1 MQVLALKYRPKHFS
15 ELVGQESVA
24 KTLSLALDNQRLAN
38 AYLFSGLRGSG
49 KTSSSRIFARA
60 LMCETG
66 PKAVPCDTC
75 IQCQSALNNHHI
87 DIIEMDG
94 ASNRGIDDV
103 RNLIE
108 QTRYKPSFG
117 RYKIF
122 IIDEV
127 HMFTT
132 EAFNALLKT
141 LEEPP
146 SHVKFLLA
154 TTDALKLPATILS
167 RTQHFRFKKIPEN
180 SVISHL
186 KTILEKEQVSY
197 ETSAL
202 EKLAHSGQGSLRDTI
217 TLLEQAINYCDN
229 AITESKV
236 AEMLGAIDR
245 SVLEDFFQ
253 SLINQDEARLQERY
267 AILENYETES
277 VLEEMMLFLK
287 AKLLSPDSY
296 SILLIE
302 RFFKIIMSSLSLL
315 KEGAN
320 ASFVLLLLKMKFK
333 EALKLKALD
342 DAILELEQS
351 KESVLKPL
359 NQNANASKQEPKST
373 EKIEQAERIEG
384 TEKKEK
390 LETRENTETL
400 QTLMLSA
407 KDRIFHNLF
416 KQVQTLVY
424 ERNYELGEV
433 FEKNIRFIDFDS
445 QTKTLTWES
454 LATDKDK
461 ELLRERFKIV
471 KSIVDGVFGK
481 GENIKIALKHH
492 LENKSTLETQEIK
505 DFKISSL
512 REKILP
518 KPTIETTAET
528 KENDTKEAVGKAL
541 QTKENDTKEA
551 VGKALQTKEN
561 DTKEAVGKAL
571 QTKENDTKEAV
582 GKALQT
588 KENDT
593 KETKE
598 TQPKQAP
605 TALQEFMAN
614 HSELIEEI
622 KSEFEIKSV
631 ELL

>member
-60 LMCETG
+60 LMCEEG

-75 IQCQSALNNHHI
+75 TQCQSALNNHHI

-186 KTILEKEQVSY
+186 KTILEKERVSY

-287 AKLLSPDSY
+287 AKLLSPDTY

-351 KESVLKPL
+351 KESALKPL
-359 NQNANASKQEPKST
+359 SQNANAFKQESA
-373 EKIEQAERIEG
+373 EKIEKP
-384 TEKKEK
+384 EKIAS
-390 LETRENTETL
+390 TETP
-400 QTLMLSA
+400 QTPMLSA

-424 ERNYELGEV
+424 ERNYELGAV

-481 GENIKIALKHH
+481 GENIKIALKNH
-492 LENKSTLETQEIK
+492 LENKSAREETKEVK

-518 KPTIETTAET
+518 KPTTETTAEMKEKEVQKNEIKEKEI
-528 KENDTKEAVGKAL
+528 KENDTKEV
-541 QTKENDTKEA
+541 Q
-551 VGKALQTKEN
+551 
-561 DTKEAVGKAL
+561 
-571 QTKENDTKEAV
+571 
-582 GKALQT
+582 
-588 KENDT
+588 
-593 KETKE
+593 E
-598 TQPKQAP
+598 TQPKETP

>member
-60 LMCETG
+60 LMCEEG

-75 IQCQSALNNHHI
+75 TQCQSALNNHHI

-253 SLINQDEARLQERY
+253 SLINQDEVRLQERY

-302 RFFKIIMSSLSLL
+302 RFFKIIMSGLSLL

-359 NQNANASKQEPKST
+359 NQNANAFKQESA
-373 EKIEQAERIEG
+373 EKIEKPEKRESAE
-384 TEKKEK
+384 TP
-390 LETRENTETL
+390 
-400 QTLMLSA
+400 QTPMLSA

-424 ERNYELGEV
+424 ERNYELGVV

-454 LATDKDK
+454 LATHKDK

-481 GENIKIALKHH
+481 GENIKIALKNQ
-492 LENKSTLETQEIK
+492 NKSALEEIK
-505 DFKISSL
+505 EFKFPSL
-512 REKILP
+512 
-518 KPTIETTAET
+518 KPQPTTETTAEM
-528 KENDTKEAVGKAL
+528 KE
-541 QTKENDTKEA
+541 
-551 VGKALQTKEN
+551 
-561 DTKEAVGKAL
+561 
-571 QTKENDTKEAV
+571 
-582 GKALQT
+582 
-588 KENDT
+588 

-598 TQPKQAP
+598 NETKEIQENQPKETP
-605 TALQEFMAN
+605 TALQEFMTN
-614 HSELIEEI
+614 RSDLIEEI

>member
-60 LMCETG
+60 LMCEEG

-75 IQCQSALNNHHI
+75 TQCQSALNNHHI

-302 RFFKIIMSSLSLL
+302 RFFKIIMSGLSLL

-359 NQNANASKQEPKST
+359 NQNANAFKQEPKSA
-373 EKIEQAERIEG
+373 EKIEKPEKRESAE
-384 TEKKEK
+384 TP
-390 LETRENTETL
+390 
-400 QTLMLSA
+400 QTPMLSA

-424 ERNYELGEV
+424 ERNYELGAV
-433 FEKNIRFIDFDS
+433 FEKNIRFVDFDS

-454 LATDKDK
+454 LATHKDK
-461 ELLRERFKIV
+461 EFLRERFKIV

-481 GENIKIALKHH
+481 GENIKIALKNHS
-492 LENKSTLETQEIK
+492 ENKSALEVVKE
-505 DFKISSL
+505 FKFPSS
-512 REKILP
+512 KP
-518 KPTIETTAET
+518 KPTTETTAEM
-528 KENDTKEAVGKAL
+528 KE
-541 QTKENDTKEA
+541 
-551 VGKALQTKEN
+551 
-561 DTKEAVGKAL
+561 
-571 QTKENDTKEAV
+571 
-582 GKALQT
+582 
-588 KENDT
+588 

-598 TQPKQAP
+598 AIEKETKEKEVQKNETKEIQETQTKETP
-605 TALQEFMAN
+605 TALQEFMTN
-614 HSELIEEI
+614 HSDLIEEI

>member
-60 LMCETG
+60 LMCEEG
-66 PKAVPCDTC
+66 PKSVPCDTC
-75 IQCQSALNNHHI
+75 TQCQSALNNHHI

-302 RFFKIIMSSLSLL
+302 RFFKIIMSGLSLL

-359 NQNANASKQEPKST
+359 NQNANAFKQEPKST
-373 EKIEQAERIEG
+373 EKREKPEKREG
-384 TEKKEK
+384 TEKKES
-390 LETRENTETL
+390 TETP
-400 QTLMLSA
+400 QTPMLSA

-424 ERNYELGEV
+424 ERNYELGAV

-454 LATDKDK
+454 LATHKDK

-481 GENIKIALKHH
+481 GENIKIALKNYS
-492 LENKSTLETQEIK
+492 ENKSTREMVKE
-505 DFKISSL
+505 FKFLSL
-512 REKILP
+512 KP
-518 KPTIETTAET
+518 KPTTETTAEMKEKETKEAIEKET
-528 KENDTKEAVGKAL
+528 KENDTKEKEVQKNE
-541 QTKENDTKEA
+541 TKEI
-551 VGKALQTKEN
+551 Q
-561 DTKEAVGKAL
+561 
-571 QTKENDTKEAV
+571 
-582 GKALQT
+582 
-588 KENDT
+588 
-593 KETKE
+593 E
-598 TQPKQAP
+598 TQPKETP

-614 HSELIEEI
+614 NSNLIEEI

>member
-60 LMCETG
+60 LMCEEG

-253 SLINQDEARLQERY
+253 SLINQDEVRLQERY

-342 DAILELEQS
+342 DAILELEQN
-351 KESVLKPL
+351 KESILKPL
-359 NQNANASKQEPKST
+359 NQNPNAPKQEPKST
-373 EKIEQAERIEG
+373 EKVEKP
-384 TEKKEK
+384 EKKESA
-390 LETRENTETL
+390 EAP
-400 QTLMLSA
+400 QTPMLSA

-424 ERNYELGEV
+424 ERNYELGAV

-454 LATDKDK
+454 LATNKDK

-481 GENIKIALKHH
+481 GESIKIALKNHS
-492 LENKSTLETQEIK
+492 ENKSALEVVKE
-505 DFKISSL
+505 FKFPYS
-512 REKILP
+512 KP
-518 KPTIETTAET
+518 KPTTETTAEMKEKET
-528 KENDTKEAVGKAL
+528 KEKETKEKETKEKETKEKEVQENDTKEV
-541 QTKENDTKEA
+541 Q
-551 VGKALQTKEN
+551 
-561 DTKEAVGKAL
+561 
-571 QTKENDTKEAV
+571 
-582 GKALQT
+582 
-588 KENDT
+588 
-593 KETKE
+593 E

-614 HSELIEEI
+614 NSNLIEEI

>member
-60 LMCETG
+60 LMCEEG
-66 PKAVPCDTC
+66 PKSVPCDTC
-75 IQCQSALNNHHI
+75 TQCQSALNNHHI

-302 RFFKIIMSSLSLL
+302 RFFKIIMSGLSLL

-359 NQNANASKQEPKST
+359 NQNANAFKQESA
-373 EKIEQAERIEG
+373 EKIEKP
-384 TEKKEK
+384 EK
-390 LETRENTETL
+390 RESA
-400 QTLMLSA
+400 QTPQTPMLSA

-424 ERNYELGEV
+424 ERNYELGAV

-454 LATDKDK
+454 LATHKDK
-461 ELLRERFKIV
+461 ELLRECFKIV

-481 GENIKIALKHH
+481 GENIKIALKNHS
-492 LENKSTLETQEIK
+492 ENKSVLEMVKE
-505 DFKISSL
+505 FKFPSL
-512 REKILP
+512 KP
-518 KPTIETTAET
+518 KPTTETTAEM
-528 KENDTKEAVGKAL
+528 KE
-541 QTKENDTKEA
+541 
-551 VGKALQTKEN
+551 
-561 DTKEAVGKAL
+561 
-571 QTKENDTKEAV
+571 
-582 GKALQT
+582 
-588 KENDT
+588 

-598 TQPKQAP
+598 AIEKETKEKEIQENDAKEVQETQPKETP

-614 HSELIEEI
+614 HSDLIEEI

-631 ELL
+631 EWL

>member
-60 LMCETG
+60 LMCEEG

-197 ETSAL
+197 ESSAL

-253 SLINQDEARLQERY
+253 SLINQDEARLKERY

-342 DAILELEQS
+342 DAILELEQT
-351 KESVLKPL
+351 PF
-359 NQNANASKQEPKST
+359 NQNPSISYNDSKQEPKNT

-390 LETRENTETL
+390 LETRENAETL
-400 QTLMLSA
+400 QIPMLSA

-424 ERNYELGEV
+424 ERNYELGAV

-481 GENIKIALKHH
+481 GENIKIALKNH
-492 LENKSTLETQEIK
+492 LENKSAREETKEVK

-518 KPTIETTAET
+518 KPTTETTAEMKEKETKEAVGKETKIKEQEVKENET
-528 KENDTKEAVGKAL
+528 KENDTKEV
-541 QTKENDTKEA
+541 Q
-551 VGKALQTKEN
+551 
-561 DTKEAVGKAL
+561 
-571 QTKENDTKEAV
+571 
-582 GKALQT
+582 
-588 KENDT
+588 
-593 KETKE
+593 E
-598 TQPKQAP
+598 TQPKEAP

>member
-60 LMCETG
+60 LMCEEG

-197 ETSAL
+197 ESSAL

-236 AEMLGAIDR
+236 AAMLGAIDR

-342 DAILELEQS
+342 DAILELEQT
-351 KESVLKPL
+351 PF
-359 NQNANASKQEPKST
+359 NQSPSISYNAPKQEFKGT
-373 EKIEQAERIEG
+373 EKIEQVERIEG
-384 TEKKEK
+384 TEKREK
-390 LETRENTETL
+390 LEKRENAETP
-400 QTLMLSA
+400 QTPMLSA

-424 ERNYELGEV
+424 ERNYELGAV

-454 LATDKDK
+454 LAADKDK

-481 GENIKIALKHH
+481 GENIKIALKNH
-492 LENKSTLETQEIK
+492 LENKSAREETKEFK

-512 REKILP
+512 REKILSQ
-518 KPTIETTAET
+518 PTIETTAEMQE
-528 KENDTKEAVGKAL
+528 KEVQKKEVQKN
-541 QTKENDTKEA
+541 E
-551 VGKALQTKEN
+551 
-561 DTKEAVGKAL
+561 
-571 QTKENDTKEAV
+571 
-582 GKALQT
+582 
-588 KENDT
+588 T

-598 TQPKQAP
+598 IQPKEAP

>member
-60 LMCETG
+60 LMCEEG

-253 SLINQDEARLQERY
+253 SLINQDEVRLQERY

-351 KESVLKPL
+351 KESVFKPI
-359 NQNANASKQEPKST
+359 NQNANAPKQEPKSA
-373 EKIEQAERIEG
+373 EKIEKPEKIGAE
-384 TEKKEK
+384 TP
-390 LETRENTETL
+390 
-400 QTLMLSA
+400 QTPMLSA

-424 ERNYELGEV
+424 ERNYELGVV

-454 LATDKDK
+454 LAIDKDK

-481 GENIKIALKHH
+481 GESIKIALKNHS
-492 LENKSTLETQEIK
+492 ENKSTPKETKEVK

-518 KPTIETTAET
+518 KPTTETTAEMKEKEVQKNEIKEKEI
-528 KENDTKEAVGKAL
+528 KENDTKEI
-541 QTKENDTKEA
+541 Q
-551 VGKALQTKEN
+551 
-561 DTKEAVGKAL
+561 
-571 QTKENDTKEAV
+571 
-582 GKALQT
+582 
-588 KENDT
+588 
-593 KETKE
+593 E

-614 HSELIEEI
+614 HSDLIEEI

>member
-60 LMCETG
+60 LMCEEG

-359 NQNANASKQEPKST
+359 NQNANAPKQEPKST

-384 TEKKEK
+384 TEKKESAEK
-390 LETRENTETL
+390 KENAETP
-400 QTLMLSA
+400 QTPMLSA

-424 ERNYELGEV
+424 ERNYELGAV

-471 KSIVDGVFGK
+471 KGIVDGVFGK
-481 GENIKIALKHH
+481 GESIKIALKNH
-492 LENKSTLETQEIK
+492 LENKSAREETKEVK

-518 KPTIETTAET
+518 KPTTETTAET
-528 KENDTKEAVGKAL
+528 KEKETKEAVGKAL
-541 QTKENDTKEA
+541 QTKENETKE
-551 VGKALQTKEN
+551 VKEKEIKEN
-561 DTKEAVGKAL
+561 E
-571 QTKENDTKEAV
+571 
-582 GKALQT
+582 
-588 KENDT
+588 T

-598 TQPKQAP
+598 SQPKEAP

-614 HSELIEEI
+614 HSDLIEEI

>member
-60 LMCETG
+60 LMCEEG

-75 IQCQSALNNHHI
+75 TQCQSALNNHHI

-287 AKLLSPDSY
+287 AKLLSPDAY

-302 RFFKIIMSSLSLL
+302 RFFKIIMSGLSLL

-351 KESVLKPL
+351 KESALKPL
-359 NQNANASKQEPKST
+359 NQNANAFKQESA
-373 EKIEQAERIEG
+373 EKIEKPEKRESAE
-384 TEKKEK
+384 TP
-390 LETRENTETL
+390 
-400 QTLMLSA
+400 QTPMLSA

-424 ERNYELGEV
+424 ERNYELGAV

-454 LATDKDK
+454 LATHKDK

-481 GENIKIALKHH
+481 GENIKIALKNHS
-492 LENKSTLETQEIK
+492 ENKSTREVVKE
-505 DFKISSL
+505 FKFPSL
-512 REKILP
+512 KP
-518 KPTIETTAET
+518 KPTTETTAET
-528 KENDTKEAVGKAL
+528 KEKETKEAVEKKAKEKEI
-541 QTKENDTKEA
+541 QKNETKE
-551 VGKALQTKEN
+551 VQ
-561 DTKEAVGKAL
+561 
-571 QTKENDTKEAV
+571 
-582 GKALQT
+582 
-588 KENDT
+588 
-593 KETKE
+593 E
-598 TQPKQAP
+598 TQPKETP

-614 HSELIEEI
+614 NSNLIEEI

>member
-24 KTLSLALDNQRLAN
+24 KTLSLALDNQRLSN

-66 PKAVPCDTC
+66 PKAMPCDTC

-197 ETSAL
+197 EASAL

-253 SLINQDEARLQERY
+253 SLINQDEARLKERY

-351 KESVLKPL
+351 KESVLKPI
-359 NQNANASKQEPKST
+359 NQNANAPKQEPKSI
-373 EKIEQAERIEG
+373 ERIEQAERIEG
-384 TEKKEK
+384 TEKREK
-390 LETRENTETL
+390 LEKRENTEAP
-400 QTLMLSA
+400 QTPMLSA

-424 ERNYELGEV
+424 ERNYELGAV

-454 LATDKDK
+454 LATNKDK

-481 GENIKIALKHH
+481 GEKIKIALKNHS
-492 LENKSTLETQEIK
+492 ENKSALEVVKELK
-505 DFKISSL
+505 FPYSK
-512 REKILP
+512 P
-518 KPTIETTAET
+518 KPTTETTAET
-528 KENDTKEAVGKAL
+528 KEKETKEKE
-541 QTKENDTKEA
+541 TKEKETKEKETKEKEVQENDTKE
-551 VGKALQTKEN
+551 VQEIQL
-561 DTKEAVGKAL
+561 
-571 QTKENDTKEAV
+571 
-582 GKALQT
+582 
-588 KENDT
+588 
-593 KETKE
+593 
-598 TQPKQAP
+598 KQAP

>member
-197 ETSAL
+197 ESSAL

-253 SLINQDEARLQERY
+253 SLINQDEVRLQKRY

-342 DAILELEQS
+342 DAILELEQT
-351 KESVLKPL
+351 PF
-359 NQNANASKQEPKST
+359 NQNPSISYNASKQEFKGT

-384 TEKKEK
+384 TEKREK
-390 LETRENTETL
+390 LETRENTETP
-400 QTLMLSA
+400 QTPMLSA

-416 KQVQTLVY
+416 KQVQILVY
-424 ERNYELGEV
+424 ERNYELGAV

-471 KSIVDGVFGK
+471 KGIVDGVFGK
-481 GENIKIALKHH
+481 GENIKIALKNH
-492 LENKSTLETQEIK
+492 LKNKSAREETKEI
-505 DFKISSL
+505 KISSL

-518 KPTIETTAET
+518 KPTTETTAET
-528 KENDTKEAVGKAL
+528 KEKEI
-541 QTKENDTKEA
+541 QENDTKEA
-551 VGKALQTKEN
+551 IEKETKEN
-561 DTKEAVGKAL
+561 ETKEV
-571 QTKENDTKEAV
+571 Q
-582 GKALQT
+582 
-588 KENDT
+588 
-593 KETKE
+593 E

-614 HSELIEEI
+614 HSNLIEEI

>member
-60 LMCETG
+60 LMCEEG
-66 PKAVPCDTC
+66 PKSVPCDTC
-75 IQCQSALNNHHI
+75 TQCQSALNNHHI

-302 RFFKIIMSSLSLL
+302 RFFKIIMSGLSLL

-320 ASFVLLLLKMKFK
+320 TSFVLLLLKMKFK

-342 DAILELEQS
+342 DAIVELEQS
-351 KESVLKPL
+351 KESALKPL
-359 NQNANASKQEPKST
+359 DQNANAFKQESA
-373 EKIEQAERIEG
+373 EKIEKPEKRESAE
-384 TEKKEK
+384 TP
-390 LETRENTETL
+390 
-400 QTLMLSA
+400 QTPMLSA

-424 ERNYELGEV
+424 ERNYELGAV

-454 LATDKDK
+454 LATHKDK

-481 GENIKIALKHH
+481 GESIKIALKNQ
-492 LENKSTLETQEIK
+492 NKSALEEIK
-505 DFKISSL
+505 ESKFPYSK
-512 REKILP
+512 P
-518 KPTIETTAET
+518 KPTTETTAEM
-528 KENDTKEAVGKAL
+528 KENDTKEAIEKEIKEKEII
-541 QTKENDTKEA
+541 KENDTKEI
-551 VGKALQTKEN
+551 Q
-561 DTKEAVGKAL
+561 
-571 QTKENDTKEAV
+571 
-582 GKALQT
+582 
-588 KENDT
+588 
-593 KETKE
+593 E
-598 TQPKQAP
+598 TQPKETP

-614 HSELIEEI
+614 NSNLIEEI

>member
-60 LMCETG
+60 LMCEKG

-75 IQCQSALNNHHI
+75 TQCQSALNNHHI

-146 SHVKFLLA
+146 NHVKFLLA

-180 SVISHL
+180 SVIAHL

-302 RFFKIIMSSLSLL
+302 RFFKIIMSGLSLL

-351 KESVLKPL
+351 KESTLKPL
-359 NQNANASKQEPKST
+359 NQNANAFKQEPKNA
-373 EKIEQAERIEG
+373 EKIEKP
-384 TEKKEK
+384 EK
-390 LETRENTETL
+390 RESA
-400 QTLMLSA
+400 QTPQTPMLSA

-424 ERNYELGEV
+424 ERNYELGAV

-454 LATDKDK
+454 LATHKDK

-481 GENIKIALKHH
+481 GENIKIALKNHS
-492 LENKSTLETQEIK
+492 ENKSALEVVKE
-505 DFKISSL
+505 FKFPPL
-512 REKILP
+512 KP
-518 KPTIETTAET
+518 KPTTETTAET
-528 KENDTKEAVGKAL
+528 KENDTKKV
-541 QTKENDTKEA
+541 Q
-551 VGKALQTKEN
+551 
-561 DTKEAVGKAL
+561 
-571 QTKENDTKEAV
+571 
-582 GKALQT
+582 
-588 KENDT
+588 
-593 KETKE
+593 E
-598 TQPKQAP
+598 TQPKEAP

-614 HSELIEEI
+614 HSDLIEEI

>member
-24 KTLSLALDNQRLAN
+24 KTLSLALNNQRLAN

-60 LMCETG
+60 LMCEEG

-75 IQCQSALNNHHI
+75 TQCQSALNNHHI

-186 KTILEKEQVSY
+186 KTILEKERVSY

-287 AKLLSPDSY
+287 AKLLSPDAY

-302 RFFKIIMSSLSLL
+302 RFFKIIMSGLSLL

-359 NQNANASKQEPKST
+359 NQNANAFKQESA
-373 EKIEQAERIEG
+373 EKIEKPEKRESAE
-384 TEKKEK
+384 TP
-390 LETRENTETL
+390 
-400 QTLMLSA
+400 QTPMLSA

-424 ERNYELGEV
+424 ERNHELGAV

-454 LATDKDK
+454 LATHKDK

-481 GENIKIALKHH
+481 GENIKIALKNHS
-492 LENKSTLETQEIK
+492 ENKSTKEVVKE
-505 DFKISSL
+505 FKFPSL
-512 REKILP
+512 KP
-518 KPTIETTAET
+518 KPTTETTAET
-528 KENDTKEAVGKAL
+528 KEKETKEAV
-541 QTKENDTKEA
+541 ENDTKE
-551 VGKALQTKEN
+551 KEIQEN
-561 DTKEAVGKAL
+561 DTKEI
-571 QTKENDTKEAV
+571 Q
-582 GKALQT
+582 
-588 KENDT
+588 
-593 KETKE
+593 E
-598 TQPKQAP
+598 TQPKETP

-614 HSELIEEI
+614 HSDLIEEI

>member
-60 LMCETG
+60 LMCEEG

-253 SLINQDEARLQERY
+253 SLINQDEARLKERY

-351 KESVLKPL
+351 KESTLKPL
-359 NQNANASKQEPKST
+359 NQNANAPKQEPKSA
-373 EKIEQAERIEG
+373 EKIEKPEKRES
-384 TEKKEK
+384 TEKKENA
-390 LETRENTETL
+390 ETP
-400 QTLMLSA
+400 QTPMLSA

-424 ERNYELGEV
+424 ERNYELGAV

-471 KSIVDGVFGK
+471 KGIVDGVFGK

-492 LENKSTLETQEIK
+492 LENKSAREETKEI
-505 DFKISSL
+505 KISSL

-518 KPTIETTAET
+518 KPTTETTAET
-528 KENDTKEAVGKAL
+528 KEKEIKEAAEKETKEKE
-541 QTKENDTKEA
+541 TKEKEVQENDTKE
-551 VGKALQTKEN
+551 VQ
-561 DTKEAVGKAL
+561 
-571 QTKENDTKEAV
+571 
-582 GKALQT
+582 
-588 KENDT
+588 
-593 KETKE
+593 E

-614 HSELIEEI
+614 HSNLIEEI

>member
-60 LMCETG
+60 LMCEEG

-75 IQCQSALNNHHI
+75 PQCQSALNNHHI

-197 ETSAL
+197 ETSTL

-287 AKLLSPDSY
+287 AKLLSPDAY
-296 SILLIE
+296 PILLIE
-302 RFFKIIMSSLSLL
+302 RFFKIIMSGLSLL

-359 NQNANASKQEPKST
+359 NQNANAFKQEIA
-373 EKIEQAERIEG
+373 EKIEKS
-384 TEKKEK
+384 EKK
-390 LETRENTETL
+390 ENTETP
-400 QTLMLSA
+400 QTPMLSA

-424 ERNYELGEV
+424 ERNYELGAV

-454 LATDKDK
+454 LATHKDK

-481 GENIKIALKHH
+481 GENIKIALKKHS
-492 LENKSTLETQEIK
+492 ENKSALEEIK
-505 DFKISSL
+505 EFKFPSSKPKL
-512 REKILP
+512 TTEAIEK
-518 KPTIETTAET
+518 ET
-528 KENDTKEAVGKAL
+528 KENETKEI
-541 QTKENDTKEA
+541 Q
-551 VGKALQTKEN
+551 
-561 DTKEAVGKAL
+561 
-571 QTKENDTKEAV
+571 
-582 GKALQT
+582 
-588 KENDT
+588 
-593 KETKE
+593 E
-598 TQPKQAP
+598 TQPKETP

-614 HSELIEEI
+614 NSNLIEEI

>member
-197 ETSAL
+197 ESSAL

-236 AEMLGAIDR
+236 AAMLGAIDR

-267 AILENYETES
+267 AILENYETEG

-342 DAILELEQS
+342 DAIVELEQA
-351 KESVLKPL
+351 PF
-359 NQNANASKQEPKST
+359 NQSPSISYNAPKQEFKGT
-373 EKIEQAERIEG
+373 EKIEQVERIEG
-384 TEKKEK
+384 TEKREK
-390 LETRENTETL
+390 LEKRENAETP
-400 QTLMLSA
+400 QTPMLSA

-424 ERNYELGEV
+424 ERNYELGAV

-481 GENIKIALKHH
+481 GENIKIALKHC
-492 LENKSTLETQEIK
+492 LENKSTPEETKEVK

-518 KPTIETTAET
+518 KPTTETTAET
-528 KENDTKEAVGKAL
+528 KENEKEAVGKAL
-541 QTKENDTKEA
+541 QTKENDTKE
-551 VGKALQTKEN
+551 VQEN
-561 DTKEAVGKAL
+561 E
-571 QTKENDTKEAV
+571 
-582 GKALQT
+582 
-588 KENDT
+588 T

-598 TQPKQAP
+598 AQPKEAP

>member
-60 LMCETG
+60 LMCEKG

-75 IQCQSALNNHHI
+75 AQCQSALNNHHI

-186 KTILEKEQVSY
+186 KTILEKEQVHY
-197 ETSAL
+197 EASAL
-202 EKLAHSGQGSLRDTI
+202 EKLAHSGQGSLRDTL

-253 SLINQDEARLQERY
+253 SLINQDEAKLQERY
-267 AILENYETES
+267 EILENYETEG

-287 AKLLSPDSY
+287 AKLLSPDAY

-320 ASFVLLLLKMKFK
+320 SGFVLLLLKMKFK

-351 KESVLKPL
+351 KESTLKPL
-359 NQNANASKQEPKST
+359 SQHANAIQQE
-373 EKIEQAERIEG
+373 
-384 TEKKEK
+384 
-390 LETRENTETL
+390 N
-400 QTLMLSA
+400 QTLKTPPPKAPIIETPIVEAPQTPMLSA
-407 KDRIFHNLF
+407 KDRIFYNLF
-416 KQVQTLVY
+416 KQVQKLIY
-424 ERNYELGEV
+424 ERNYELGAV

-445 QTKTLTWES
+445 HTKTLTWES
-454 LATDKDK
+454 LALDKDK

-471 KSIVDGVFGK
+471 KNIVDSVFGK
-481 GENIKIALKHH
+481 GESVKIALKSH
-492 LENKSTLETQEIK
+492 LESKNAPLEEIK
-505 DFKISSL
+505 EFKISSL
-512 REKILP
+512 REKISP
-518 KPTIETTAET
+518 KPATETTPTAEIEKKEVVGKET
-528 KENDTKEAVGKAL
+528 KAKEVQKNDTKEI
-541 QTKENDTKEA
+541 KE
-551 VGKALQTKEN
+551 
-561 DTKEAVGKAL
+561 
-571 QTKENDTKEAV
+571 
-582 GKALQT
+582 
-588 KENDT
+588 

-598 TQPKQAP
+598 IKETKEVKETEPKEAP
-605 TALQEFMAN
+605 IELQEFLAN
-614 HSELIEEI
+614 NSDLIEEI

>member
-24 KTLSLALDNQRLAN
+24 KTLSLALNNQRLAN

-60 LMCETG
+60 LMCEEG

-75 IQCQSALNNHHI
+75 TQCQSALNNHHI

-302 RFFKIIMSSLSLL
+302 RFFKIIMSGLSLL

-342 DAILELEQS
+342 DAILELEQT
-351 KESVLKPL
+351 PF
-359 NQNANASKQEPKST
+359 NQNPSISYNDSKQEPKST

-400 QTLMLSA
+400 QTPMLSA

-424 ERNYELGEV
+424 ERNYELGAV

-454 LATDKDK
+454 LAADKDK

-481 GENIKIALKHH
+481 GESIKIALKNHS
-492 LENKSTLETQEIK
+492 ENKSAREETKEIK

-518 KPTIETTAET
+518 KPTTETTAEMKEKET
-528 KENDTKEAVGKAL
+528 KEKEIQENDTKEV
-541 QTKENDTKEA
+541 QEA
-551 VGKALQTKEN
+551 
-561 DTKEAVGKAL
+561 
-571 QTKENDTKEAV
+571 
-582 GKALQT
+582 
-588 KENDT
+588 
-593 KETKE
+593 
-598 TQPKQAP
+598 QPKQAP

-614 HSELIEEI
+614 HSNLIEEI

>member
-60 LMCETG
+60 LMCEKG

-75 IQCQSALNNHHI
+75 TQCQSALNNHHI

-253 SLINQDEARLQERY
+253 SLINQDEARLKERY

-302 RFFKIIMSSLSLL
+302 RFFKIIMSGLSLL

-359 NQNANASKQEPKST
+359 NQNANAFKQESKSA
-373 EKIEQAERIEG
+373 EKIENP
-384 TEKKEK
+384 EKK
-390 LETRENTETL
+390 ENTETP
-400 QTLMLSA
+400 QTPMLSA

-424 ERNYELGEV
+424 ERNYELGAV

-454 LATDKDK
+454 LATHKDK

-481 GENIKIALKHH
+481 GENIKIALKNHS
-492 LENKSTLETQEIK
+492 ENKSALEVVKE
-505 DFKISSL
+505 FKFPYS
-512 REKILP
+512 KP
-518 KPTIETTAET
+518 KPTTETTAET
-528 KENDTKEAVGKAL
+528 KEKETKEAVEKE
-541 QTKENDTKEA
+541 TKEKEIQENDTKE
-551 VGKALQTKEN
+551 VQ
-561 DTKEAVGKAL
+561 
-571 QTKENDTKEAV
+571 
-582 GKALQT
+582 
-588 KENDT
+588 
-593 KETKE
+593 E
-598 TQPKQAP
+598 TQPKEAP

-614 HSELIEEI
+614 HSDLIEEI

>member
-60 LMCETG
+60 LMCEEG

-75 IQCQSALNNHHI
+75 TQCQSALNNHHI

-253 SLINQDEARLQERY
+253 SLINQDEARLKERY

-359 NQNANASKQEPKST
+359 NQNANAPKQEPKSA
-373 EKIEQAERIEG
+373 EKIEKP
-384 TEKKEK
+384 EKK
-390 LETRENTETL
+390 ENTETP
-400 QTLMLSA
+400 QTPMLSA

-424 ERNYELGEV
+424 ERNYELGAV

-454 LATDKDK
+454 LATNKDK

-471 KSIVDGVFGK
+471 KGIVDGVFGK

-492 LENKSTLETQEIK
+492 LENKSALEEVK
-505 DFKISSL
+505 EFKFPYS
-512 REKILP
+512 KP
-518 KPTIETTAET
+518 KPTTETTAET
-528 KENDTKEAVGKAL
+528 KEKETKEAAEKE
-541 QTKENDTKEA
+541 TKEKEIKEKVQENDTKEI
-551 VGKALQTKEN
+551 Q
-561 DTKEAVGKAL
+561 
-571 QTKENDTKEAV
+571 
-582 GKALQT
+582 
-588 KENDT
+588 
-593 KETKE
+593 E
-598 TQPKQAP
+598 TQPKEAP

-614 HSELIEEI
+614 HSNLIEEI

>member
-60 LMCETG
+60 LMCEEG

-197 ETSAL
+197 ESSAL

-342 DAILELEQS
+342 DAIVELEQS

-359 NQNANASKQEPKST
+359 NQNANAPKQEPKS
-373 EKIEQAERIEG
+373 AERIEG
-384 TEKKEK
+384 TEKKENPEK
-390 LETRENTETL
+390 RERIETP
-400 QTLMLSA
+400 QTPMLSV

-424 ERNYELGEV
+424 ERNYELGAV

-454 LATDKDK
+454 LATNKDK

-492 LENKSTLETQEIK
+492 LENKNAPEETKEVK
-505 DFKISSL
+505 EFKFPPL
-512 REKILP
+512 KP
-518 KPTIETTAET
+518 KLTTETTAET
-528 KENDTKEAVGKAL
+528 KENEKEAVGKAL
-541 QTKENDTKEA
+541 QIKENDTKE
-551 VGKALQTKEN
+551 VQEKEI
-561 DTKEAVGKAL
+561 
-571 QTKENDTKEAV
+571 Q
-582 GKALQT
+582 
-588 KENDT
+588 
-593 KETKE
+593 E
-598 TQPKQAP
+598 TQPKEVP

-614 HSELIEEI
+614 HSNLIEEI

>member
-60 LMCETG
+60 LMCEEG

-186 KTILEKEQVSY
+186 KTILEKERVSY

-302 RFFKIIMSSLSLL
+302 RFFKIIMSGLSLL

-359 NQNANASKQEPKST
+359 NQNANAFKQEPKIAD
-373 EKIEQAERIEG
+373 KIEKPEKRESAE
-384 TEKKEK
+384 TP
-390 LETRENTETL
+390 
-400 QTLMLSA
+400 QTPMLSA

-424 ERNYELGEV
+424 ERNYELGAV

-454 LATDKDK
+454 LATHKDK
-461 ELLRERFKIV
+461 ALLRERFKIV

-481 GENIKIALKHH
+481 GENIKIALKNHS
-492 LENKSTLETQEIK
+492 ENKSTNEVVKEFKFPSLKPKLITETAAEMK
-505 DFKISSL
+505 
-512 REKILP
+512 EKET
-518 KPTIETTAET
+518 KEAIEKETKEAIEKET
-528 KENDTKEAVGKAL
+528 KENDTKEI
-541 QTKENDTKEA
+541 Q
-551 VGKALQTKEN
+551 
-561 DTKEAVGKAL
+561 
-571 QTKENDTKEAV
+571 
-582 GKALQT
+582 
-588 KENDT
+588 
-593 KETKE
+593 E
-598 TQPKQAP
+598 TQPKETP

-614 HSELIEEI
+614 NSNLIEEI

>member
-60 LMCETG
+60 LMCEEG

-287 AKLLSPDSY
+287 AKLLSPDVY

-302 RFFKIIMSSLSLL
+302 RFFKIIMSGLSLL

-342 DAILELEQS
+342 DAILELEQN
-351 KESVLKPL
+351 KESALKPL
-359 NQNANASKQEPKST
+359 NQNANAPKQEFKSIEKVEKP
-373 EKIEQAERIEG
+373 EKIENAE
-384 TEKKEK
+384 TP
-390 LETRENTETL
+390 
-400 QTLMLSA
+400 QTPMLSA

-424 ERNYELGEV
+424 ERNYELGAV
-433 FEKNIRFIDFDS
+433 FEKNIRFVDFDS

-454 LATDKDK
+454 LATNKDK

-481 GENIKIALKHH
+481 GENIKIALKNHS
-492 LENKSTLETQEIK
+492 ENKSALEVVKE
-505 DFKISSL
+505 FKFPSS
-512 REKILP
+512 KP
-518 KPTIETTAET
+518 KPTTETTAET
-528 KENDTKEAVGKAL
+528 KE
-541 QTKENDTKEA
+541 
-551 VGKALQTKEN
+551 
-561 DTKEAVGKAL
+561 
-571 QTKENDTKEAV
+571 
-582 GKALQT
+582 
-588 KENDT
+588 
-593 KETKE
+593 KETKEKETKEKEIQKNEIKEKEVQE

-614 HSELIEEI
+614 HSNLIEEI

>member
-60 LMCETG
+60 LMCEEG

-197 ETSAL
+197 EASAL

-267 AILENYETES
+267 AILENYETEG

-342 DAILELEQS
+342 DAIVELEQS

-400 QTLMLSA
+400 QTPMLSA

-424 ERNYELGEV
+424 ERNYELGAV

-454 LATDKDK
+454 LAADKDK

-481 GENIKIALKHH
+481 GENIKIALKNH
-492 LENKSTLETQEIK
+492 LENKSAREETKEVK

-518 KPTIETTAET
+518 KPTTETTAEMKEKETKEAVKKEVQKNEIKEKEVQKKET
-528 KENDTKEAVGKAL
+528 KENDTKEV
-541 QTKENDTKEA
+541 QEI
-551 VGKALQTKEN
+551 
-561 DTKEAVGKAL
+561 
-571 QTKENDTKEAV
+571 
-582 GKALQT
+582 
-588 KENDT
+588 
-593 KETKE
+593 
-598 TQPKQAP
+598 QPKEVP

-614 HSELIEEI
+614 HSNLIEEI

>member
-1 MQVLALKYRPKHFS
+1 MQVLALKYRPKYFS

-197 ETSAL
+197 ESSAL

-253 SLINQDEARLQERY
+253 SLINQDEVRLQERY

-287 AKLLSPDSY
+287 AKLLSPNSY

-342 DAILELEQS
+342 DAILELEQT
-351 KESVLKPL
+351 PF
-359 NQNANASKQEPKST
+359 NQSPSISYNAPKQEPKST
-373 EKIEQAERIEG
+373 EKIERTEKRERTERIENA
-384 TEKKEK
+384 EAP
-390 LETRENTETL
+390 
-400 QTLMLSA
+400 QTPMLSA

-424 ERNYELGEV
+424 ERNYELGAV

-445 QTKTLTWES
+445 QNKTLTWES

-471 KSIVDGVFGK
+471 KGIVDSVFGK
-481 GENIKIALKHH
+481 GENIKIALKNH
-492 LENKSTLETQEIK
+492 LENKSAPEETQEVK

-512 REKILP
+512 REKILSQ
-518 KPTIETTAET
+518 PTTETTAEM
-528 KENDTKEAVGKAL
+528 KENETKEAIK
-541 QTKENDTKEA
+541 KEVQKNEIKE
-551 VGKALQTKEN
+551 KEVQKN
-561 DTKEAVGKAL
+561 EIKE
-571 QTKENDTKEAV
+571 KEI
-582 GKALQT
+582 

-598 TQPKQAP
+598 TQPKEAP

>member
-15 ELVGQESVA
+15 ELIGQESVT

-342 DAILELEQS
+342 DAIVELEQS

-400 QTLMLSA
+400 QTPMLSA

-424 ERNYELGEV
+424 ERNYELGAV

-481 GENIKIALKHH
+481 GENIKIALKNHS
-492 LENKSTLETQEIK
+492 ENKSALEVVKE
-505 DFKISSL
+505 FKFPSL
-512 REKILP
+512 KP
-518 KPTIETTAET
+518 KPNTETTAET
-528 KENDTKEAVGKAL
+528 KENDTKEAA
-541 QTKENDTKEA
+541 E
-551 VGKALQTKEN
+551 
-561 DTKEAVGKAL
+561 
-571 QTKENDTKEAV
+571 
-582 GKALQT
+582 
-588 KENDT
+588 

-598 TQPKQAP
+598 KEVQETQPKEAP

-614 HSELIEEI
+614 HSNLIEEI

>member
-60 LMCETG
+60 LMCEKG

-75 IQCQSALNNHHI
+75 PQCQSALNNHHI

-287 AKLLSPDSY
+287 AKLLSPDAY

-302 RFFKIIMSSLSLL
+302 RFFKIIMSGLSLL

-359 NQNANASKQEPKST
+359 NQNANAFKQESA
-373 EKIEQAERIEG
+373 EKIEKPEKRESAE
-384 TEKKEK
+384 TP
-390 LETRENTETL
+390 
-400 QTLMLSA
+400 QTPMLSA

-424 ERNYELGEV
+424 ERNYELGAV
-433 FEKNIRFIDFDS
+433 FEKNIRFINFDS

-454 LATDKDK
+454 LATNKDK

-481 GENIKIALKHH
+481 GENIKIALKNHS
-492 LENKSTLETQEIK
+492 ENKSALEVVKE
-505 DFKISSL
+505 FKFPSL
-512 REKILP
+512 KP
-518 KPTIETTAET
+518 KPTTETTAET
-528 KENDTKEAVGKAL
+528 KENETKEAV
-541 QTKENDTKEA
+541 E
-551 VGKALQTKEN
+551 
-561 DTKEAVGKAL
+561 
-571 QTKENDTKEAV
+571 
-582 GKALQT
+582 
-588 KENDT
+588 

-598 TQPKQAP
+598 KEVQKTQPKETP

-614 HSELIEEI
+614 HSDLIEEI

>member
-60 LMCETG
+60 LMCEEG
-66 PKAVPCDTC
+66 PKSVPCDTC
-75 IQCQSALNNHHI
+75 TQCQSALNNHHI

-253 SLINQDEARLQERY
+253 SLINQDEARLQECY

-351 KESVLKPL
+351 KESVFKPL
-359 NQNANASKQEPKST
+359 NQNANAFKQESA
-373 EKIEQAERIEG
+373 EKIEKPEKRESAE
-384 TEKKEK
+384 TP
-390 LETRENTETL
+390 
-400 QTLMLSA
+400 QTPMLSA

-424 ERNYELGEV
+424 ERNYELGAV

-454 LATDKDK
+454 LATHKDK

-481 GENIKIALKHH
+481 GENIKIALKNHS
-492 LENKSTLETQEIK
+492 ENKSALEEIK
-505 DFKISSL
+505 EFKFPSL
-512 REKILP
+512 KP
-518 KPTIETTAET
+518 KPTTETTAET
-528 KENDTKEAVGKAL
+528 KENETKGAVEKETKEKEI
-541 QTKENDTKEA
+541 KENDTKEI
-551 VGKALQTKEN
+551 
-561 DTKEAVGKAL
+561 
-571 QTKENDTKEAV
+571 
-582 GKALQT
+582 
-588 KENDT
+588 
-593 KETKE
+593 KE
-598 TQPKQAP
+598 TQPKETP

-614 HSELIEEI
+614 YSDLIEEI

>member
-60 LMCETG
+60 LMCEEG

-75 IQCQSALNNHHI
+75 PQCQSALNNHHI

-253 SLINQDEARLQERY
+253 SLINQDEARLQDRY

-287 AKLLSPDSY
+287 AKLLSPDAY

-302 RFFKIIMSSLSLL
+302 RFFKIIMSGLSLL

-359 NQNANASKQEPKST
+359 NQNANAFKQESA
-373 EKIEQAERIEG
+373 EKIEKPEKRESAE
-384 TEKKEK
+384 TP
-390 LETRENTETL
+390 
-400 QTLMLSA
+400 QTPMLSA

-424 ERNYELGEV
+424 ERNYELGAV
-433 FEKNIRFIDFDS
+433 FEKNIRFVDFDS

-454 LATDKDK
+454 LATHKDK

-481 GENIKIALKHH
+481 GENIKIALKNHS
-492 LENKSTLETQEIK
+492 ENKSALEVVKE
-505 DFKISSL
+505 FKFPSL
-512 REKILP
+512 
-518 KPTIETTAET
+518 KPQPTTETTAET
-528 KENDTKEAVGKAL
+528 KE
-541 QTKENDTKEA
+541 
-551 VGKALQTKEN
+551 
-561 DTKEAVGKAL
+561 
-571 QTKENDTKEAV
+571 
-582 GKALQT
+582 
-588 KENDT
+588 

-598 TQPKQAP
+598 VQETQPKEAP

-614 HSELIEEI
+614 YSDLIEEI

>member
-60 LMCETG
+60 LMCEKG

-75 IQCQSALNNHHI
+75 TQCQSALNNHHI

-146 SHVKFLLA
+146 NHVKFLLA

-180 SVISHL
+180 SVIAHL

-302 RFFKIIMSSLSLL
+302 RFFKIIMSGLSLL

-359 NQNANASKQEPKST
+359 NQNANAFKQEPKIAD
-373 EKIEQAERIEG
+373 KIEKP
-384 TEKKEK
+384 EK
-390 LETRENTETL
+390 RESA
-400 QTLMLSA
+400 QTPQTPMLSA

-424 ERNYELGEV
+424 ERNYELGAV

-454 LATDKDK
+454 LATHKDK

-481 GENIKIALKHH
+481 GENIKIALKNHS
-492 LENKSTLETQEIK
+492 ENKSALEEIK
-505 DFKISSL
+505 EFKFPSL
-512 REKILP
+512 KP
-518 KPTIETTAET
+518 KPTTETTAEM
-528 KENDTKEAVGKAL
+528 KENDTKEV
-541 QTKENDTKEA
+541 Q
-551 VGKALQTKEN
+551 
-561 DTKEAVGKAL
+561 
-571 QTKENDTKEAV
+571 
-582 GKALQT
+582 
-588 KENDT
+588 
-593 KETKE
+593 E
-598 TQPKQAP
+598 TQPKETP

-614 HSELIEEI
+614 HSDLIEEI

>member
-60 LMCETG
+60 LMCEEG

-75 IQCQSALNNHHI
+75 TQCQSALNNHHI

-197 ETSAL
+197 ESSAL

-253 SLINQDEARLQERY
+253 SLINQDEARLQKRY

-333 EALKLKALD
+333 EALKLKTLD
-342 DAILELEQS
+342 DAILELEQA
-351 KESVLKPL
+351 PF
-359 NQNANASKQEPKST
+359 NQSPSISYNAPKQEPKST

-384 TEKKEK
+384 TEKKESAEK
-390 LETRENTETL
+390 KENAETP
-400 QTLMLSA
+400 QTPMLSV

-424 ERNYELGEV
+424 ERNYELGAV

-445 QTKTLTWES
+445 QTKILTWES
-454 LATDKDK
+454 LAIDKDK

-471 KSIVDGVFGK
+471 KSIVDSVFGK
-481 GENIKIALKHH
+481 GENIKIALKNHS
-492 LENKSTLETQEIK
+492 ENKSTPLEEVK
-505 DFKISSL
+505 EFKISSL
-512 REKILP
+512 REKISP
-518 KPTIETTAET
+518 KPTTETTAEMKEKEIQKKEIKENNT
-528 KENDTKEAVGKAL
+528 KEVQEI
-541 QTKENDTKEA
+541 
-551 VGKALQTKEN
+551 
-561 DTKEAVGKAL
+561 
-571 QTKENDTKEAV
+571 
-582 GKALQT
+582 
-588 KENDT
+588 
-593 KETKE
+593 
-598 TQPKQAP
+598 QPKEAP

-614 HSELIEEI
+614 HSNLIEEI

>member
-253 SLINQDEARLQERY
+253 SLINHDEARLQERY

-302 RFFKIIMSSLSLL
+302 RFFKIIMSGLSLL

-342 DAILELEQS
+342 DAILELEQN

-359 NQNANASKQEPKST
+359 NQSANAFKQESA
-373 EKIEQAERIEG
+373 EKIEKPEKREGAE
-384 TEKKEK
+384 TP
-390 LETRENTETL
+390 
-400 QTLMLSA
+400 MLSA

-424 ERNYELGEV
+424 ERNYELGAV

-454 LATDKDK
+454 LATHKDK

-481 GENIKIALKHH
+481 GENIKIALKNHS
-492 LENKSTLETQEIK
+492 ENKSALEVVKE
-505 DFKISSL
+505 FKFPSL
-512 REKILP
+512 KP
-518 KPTIETTAET
+518 KPTTETTAET
-528 KENDTKEAVGKAL
+528 KEKDTKEVV
-541 QTKENDTKEA
+541 ENDTKE
-551 VGKALQTKEN
+551 KEVQKN
-561 DTKEAVGKAL
+561 
-571 QTKENDTKEAV
+571 
-582 GKALQT
+582 
-588 KENDT
+588 
-593 KETKE
+593 ETKE
-598 TQPKQAP
+598 IQENQPKETP

-614 HSELIEEI
+614 NSNLIEEI

>member
-60 LMCETG
+60 LMCEEG

-75 IQCQSALNNHHI
+75 TQCQSALNNHHI

-146 SHVKFLLA
+146 SYVKFLLA

-186 KTILEKEQVSY
+186 KTILEKERVSY

-287 AKLLSPDSY
+287 AKLLSPDAY

-302 RFFKIIMSSLSLL
+302 RFFKIIMSGLSLL

-351 KESVLKPL
+351 KESTLKPL
-359 NQNANASKQEPKST
+359 NQNANAFKQESA
-373 EKIEQAERIEG
+373 EKIEKPEKREGAE
-384 TEKKEK
+384 TP
-390 LETRENTETL
+390 
-400 QTLMLSA
+400 QTPMLSA

-424 ERNYELGEV
+424 ERNYELGAV

-454 LATDKDK
+454 LATHKDK

-481 GENIKIALKHH
+481 GESIKIALKNH
-492 LENKSTLETQEIK
+492 LENKSAREVVKE
-505 DFKISSL
+505 FKFPSL
-512 REKILP
+512 
-518 KPTIETTAET
+518 KPQPTTETTAET
-528 KENDTKEAVGKAL
+528 KEKETKEAVEKE
-541 QTKENDTKEA
+541 TKEKKIQENDTKE
-551 VGKALQTKEN
+551 VQ
-561 DTKEAVGKAL
+561 
-571 QTKENDTKEAV
+571 
-582 GKALQT
+582 
-588 KENDT
+588 
-593 KETKE
+593 E
-598 TQPKQAP
+598 TQPKETP

-614 HSELIEEI
+614 YSDLIEEI

>member
-60 LMCETG
+60 LMCEEG

-75 IQCQSALNNHHI
+75 SQCQSALNNHHI

-197 ETSAL
+197 ETSVL

-302 RFFKIIMSSLSLL
+302 RFFKIIMSGLSLL

-359 NQNANASKQEPKST
+359 NQNANAFKQESA
-373 EKIEQAERIEG
+373 EKIEKPEKRESAE
-384 TEKKEK
+384 TP
-390 LETRENTETL
+390 
-400 QTLMLSA
+400 QTPMLSA

-424 ERNYELGEV
+424 ERNYELGAV

-454 LATDKDK
+454 LATHKDK

-481 GENIKIALKHH
+481 GENIKIALKNHS
-492 LENKSTLETQEIK
+492 ENKSALEEIK
-505 DFKISSL
+505 EFKFPSL
-512 REKILP
+512 KP
-518 KPTIETTAET
+518 KPTTETTAEMKEKDT
-528 KENDTKEAVGKAL
+528 KEAVEKETKEKEIQENDTKEI
-541 QTKENDTKEA
+541 Q
-551 VGKALQTKEN
+551 
-561 DTKEAVGKAL
+561 
-571 QTKENDTKEAV
+571 
-582 GKALQT
+582 
-588 KENDT
+588 
-593 KETKE
+593 E
-598 TQPKQAP
+598 TQPKETP

-614 HSELIEEI
+614 HSDLIEEI

>member
-342 DAILELEQS
+342 DAIVELEQT
-351 KESVLKPL
+351 PF
-359 NQNANASKQEPKST
+359 NQNPSISYNAPKQEPKST

-384 TEKKEK
+384 TEKREKPEKKENA
-390 LETRENTETL
+390 EAP
-400 QTLMLSA
+400 QTPMLSA

-424 ERNYELGEV
+424 ERNYELGAV
-433 FEKNIRFIDFDS
+433 FEKNIHFIDFDS

-481 GENIKIALKHH
+481 GESIKIALKNH
-492 LENKSTLETQEIK
+492 LENKSAREETKEVK

-518 KPTIETTAET
+518 QPTTETTAEMQE
-528 KENDTKEAVGKAL
+528 KEVQKNEIKE
-541 QTKENDTKEA
+541 
-551 VGKALQTKEN
+551 
-561 DTKEAVGKAL
+561 
-571 QTKENDTKEAV
+571 
-582 GKALQT
+582 
-588 KENDT
+588 

-598 TQPKQAP
+598 NETKEVQETQPKEAP

-614 HSELIEEI
+614 HSNLIEEI

>member
-197 ETSAL
+197 ESSAL

-267 AILENYETES
+267 AILENYETEG

-302 RFFKIIMSSLSLL
+302 RFFKIIMSSLILL

-342 DAILELEQS
+342 DAIVELEQA
-351 KESVLKPL
+351 PF
-359 NQNANASKQEPKST
+359 NQSPSISYNAPKQEFKNI
-373 EKIEQAERIEG
+373 EKREQREQIESIEKRESAE
-384 TEKKEK
+384 TP
-390 LETRENTETL
+390 
-400 QTLMLSA
+400 QTPMFSA

-424 ERNYELGEV
+424 ERNYELGAV

-445 QTKTLTWES
+445 QTKILTWES
-454 LATDKDK
+454 LAADKDK

-481 GENIKIALKHH
+481 GENIKIALKNH
-492 LENKSTLETQEIK
+492 LENKSAPEETKEVK
-505 DFKISSL
+505 EFKFPPL
-512 REKILP
+512 
-518 KPTIETTAET
+518 KPQPTTETTAET
-528 KENDTKEAVGKAL
+528 KENGKEAVGKAL
-541 QTKENDTKEA
+541 QTKENDTKE
-551 VGKALQTKEN
+551 VQEN
-561 DTKEAVGKAL
+561 E
-571 QTKENDTKEAV
+571 
-582 GKALQT
+582 
-588 KENDT
+588 T

-598 TQPKQAP
+598 AQPKEAP
-605 TALQEFMAN
+605 TVLQEFMAN
-614 HSELIEEI
+614 HSNLIEEI